1 MNFRCEF
8 CNNEFCNKTSLNTH
22 IKTAKFC
29 INNRNNNNDIKIY
42 KCEYCNKEFTLK
54 CNCTRHMIN
63 CKSKKDEEK
72 NIFEST
78 IENMKLKIKNKD
90 EEILKNEL
98 NKLLFEKDKEIEIL
112 KNELKSKNDY
122 IESLEKK
129 YSQILDHNKELT
141 KHAINKPN
149 STINNNVIYN
159 TMVSELIPFTPS
171 NVQQCISN
179 INHESFLFDYD
190 NVISNFI
197 NCLVKV
203 LKEMAMCTDN
213 SRGTLLV
220 KNEKGKTRKIISHE
234 FIIECFESAPDQ
246 LLKICNDAYDFVR
259 KNDPKIYSD
268 EDQFNTLIK
277 IHELMRSIKKK
288 QTNTIVKE
296 FGNTFVKH
304 VKQYSKK
311 LEKEQ
316 ANTLTKEE
324 KTNNLINEEEKTNEL
339 SESSEE
345 SEEEKMNREEQEY
358 IEDDEEDKLREKEM
372 KEMFK
377 NIPNKRIIDQYGIEY
392 LDVEEEFEDDPDSF
406 FNK

>member
-1 MNFRCEF
+1 MSFTCEF
-8 CNNEFCNKTSLNTH
+8 CNKEYKSISSLNYH
-22 IKTAKFC
+22 KKTTKFC
-29 INNRNNNNDIKIY
+29 LKIQEKY
-42 KCEYCNKEFTLK
+42 VD
-54 CNCTRHMIN
+54 N
-63 CKSKKDEEK
+63 CKYECACLKKFIKKDTYLDHLKICKLKKQLNNEELEKQK
-72 NIFEST
+72 NIYEHFLSEKDT
-78 IENMKLKIKNKD
+78 EIKNK
-90 EEILKNEL
+90 
-98 NKLLFEKDKEIEIL
+98 KEIIEKILIEKENEI
-112 KNELKSKNDY
+112 KFKNDY

-129 YSQILDHNKELT
+129 YSQLLDHNKELT

-277 IHELMRSIKKK
+277 IHELMRTIKKK

-296 FGNTFVKH
+296 FGNTFIKH

-316 ANTLTKEE
+316 SNSLITTEKISNEDEKSNDSPRNNELYESNEETKEE
-324 KTNNLINEEEKTNEL
+324 CNV
-339 SESSEE
+339 
-345 SEEEKMNREEQEY
+345 

-392 LDVEEEFEDDPDSF
+392 LDVEEEFEDDPDSY
-406 FNK
+406 FNN

>member
-1 MNFRCEF
+1 MSFECDF
-8 CNNEFCNKTSLNTH
+8 CKKEYKTISSLNYH
-22 IKTAKFC
+22 KKTAKFC
-29 INNRNNNNDIKIY
+29 LDLQKTYNDSCKY
-42 KCEYCNKEFTLK
+42 NCEFCNKKFT
-54 CNCTRHMIN
+54 
-63 CKSKKDEEK
+63 KKDK
-72 NIFEST
+72 RDDH
-78 IENMKLKIKNKD
+78 LKICKIKKDAIITDLENKI
-90 EEILKNEL
+90 ETLHNNINILKSANEKML
-98 NKLLFEKDKEIEIL
+98 IEKDKEIEIL

-129 YSQILDHNKELT
+129 YNQLFEGNKEIV

-277 IHELMRSIKKK
+277 IHELMRTIKKK

-296 FGNTFVKH
+296 FGNTFIKH

-316 ANTLTKEE
+316 SNSLITTEKISNEDEKSNDSPRNNELYESNEETKEE
-324 KTNNLINEEEKTNEL
+324 CNV
-339 SESSEE
+339 
-345 SEEEKMNREEQEY
+345 

-392 LDVEEEFEDDPDSF
+392 LDVEEEFEDDPDSY
-406 FNK
+406 FNN

>member
-1 MNFRCEF
+1 VTLLNSKV
-8 CNNEFCNKTSLNTH
+8 NKLSPIEDL
-22 IKTAKFC
+22 F
-29 INNRNNNNDIKIY
+29 
-42 KCEYCNKEFTLK
+42 NKE
-54 CNCTRHMIN
+54 IV
-63 CKSKKDEEK
+63 
-72 NIFEST
+72 
-78 IENMKLKIKNKD
+78 
-90 EEILKNEL
+90 
-98 NKLLFEKDKEIEIL
+98 
-112 KNELKSKNDY
+112 
-122 IESLEKK
+122 
-129 YSQILDHNKELT
+129 
-141 KHAINKPN
+141 KHAINKSN

-159 TMVSELIPFTPS
+159 TMVNDLVPFTPS

-220 KNEKGKTRKIISHE
+220 KNEKGKTRRIISHE

-246 LLKICNDAYDFVR
+246 LLKICSDAYDFVR

-277 IHELMRSIKKK
+277 IHELMRTIKKK

-296 FGNTFVKH
+296 FGNTFIKH
-304 VKQYSKK
+304 VKQYSKR

-316 ANTLTKEE
+316 TECLSKKEIENKLNREEDNLDNADKSDTESSATEE
-324 KTNNLINEEEKTNEL
+324 KSGTAPSRFDEVKSEL
-339 SESSEE
+339 SEIFDASID
-345 SEEEKMNREEQEY
+345 KNLFLNREENES
-358 IEDDEEDKLREKEM
+358 DDEEDKLREKEM

-377 NIPNKRIIDQYGIEY
+377 NIPNKRIIDKYGREY
-392 LDVEEEFEDDPDSF
+392 LDVEEEFEDDPDSY
-406 FNK
+406 FNN